1 MATSPTS
8 PAPVPASD
16 PGARRDEPL
25 RLALRDGPRSRA
37 VDGAWWPRS
46 RDLAVEVADLVDHFP
61 SDVGRISRLL
71 FSRPDWEPGDDGES
85 VLAVRAGRGM
95 VKVGS
100 FPDDD
105 THVVVLKMSTGEPLR
120 LLVVPADLD
129 AELAP
134 RVMALAA
141 DATNTRSPRSLLGLP
156 GHDLTRA
163 WRATWDDDAPL
174 ATR

>member
-1 MATSPTS
+1 M
-8 PAPVPASD
+8 
-16 PGARRDEPL
+16 
-25 RLALRDGPRSRA
+25 
-37 VDGAWWPRS
+37 
-46 RDLAVEVADLVDHFP
+46 H
-61 SDVGRISRLL
+61 
-71 FSRPDWEPGDDGES
+71 
-85 VLAVRAGRGM
+85 AVRAGRGM

-141 DATNTRSPRSLLGLP
+141 DATNTRSPRSLLGSPATTSP
-156 GHDLTRA
+156 GVARDLGRRRTA
-163 WRATWDDDAPL
+163 GDPL
-174 ATR
+174 GTAAQLRSTFSIGRPFASSSTSLSR